1 MTSPIES
8 TPIAGDVRLTIA
20 IDALQATANPERF
33 GKAEYLLSMKVAGL
47 ERWQS
52 ERPFHVGEGGT
63 VPIGVTFDVEV
74 DAETKYLDIEVH
86 AAEQDWLSPDDHA
99 RGHVRIYRS
108 AGFDAARGFVVPIRG
123 EGTEIELRCSV
134 ATLAR

>member
-8 TPIAGDVRLTIA
+8 SPIAGDLRLTISV
-20 IDALQATANPERF
+20 DALHATANPERF
-33 GKAEYLLSMKVAGL
+33 GQAEYLLSVKVAGL

-52 ERPFHVGEGGT
+52 ERPVRVGEGGT
-63 VPIGVTFDVEV
+63 VPIGATFDIDV

-86 AAEQDWLSPDDHA
+86 TAEQDWLSPDDHA

-108 AGFDAARGFVVPIRG
+108 AGFDAARGFAVPIRG

-134 ATLAR
+134 KTLAR